1 MFGMSDAHHFRKMVA
16 GFCMV
21 VAPLFALVAFIV
33 HPGAET
39 KEAAQIAQAAAH
51 ADAWY
56 AAHLFLFISL
66 VLAVP
71 VVLGFMHMLRERE
84 VAYGHAGGVLGLVGL
99 IATAVIIGIQMV
111 VWQMGVSGNGTE
123 MAGLLDRVNN
133 ADGVMI
139 PFYFGSLLVGLAY
152 VAFAVGLYR
161 AHVIAPWMALCLAC
175 GGILL
180 DAGSMT
186 TNITLAV
193 VGAAVLVVGQGA
205 MGWLVWKETDD
216 AWDRT
221 PDYTGMTALPGMR

>member
-21 VAPLFALVAFIV
+21 MAPLFALIGFVV
-33 HPGAET
+33 HPGVET
-39 KEAAQIAQAAAH
+39 NEAAQIAQVTAH
-51 ADAWY
+51 TDAWY
-56 AAHLFLFISL
+56 AAHLFLFISV

-71 VVLGFMHMLRERE
+71 VVLGLMHMLRERE
-84 VAYGHAGGVLGLVGL
+84 VAYGHLGSALALIGLMAIAGIV
-99 IATAVIIGIQMV
+99 GIQMV
-111 VWQMGVSGNGTE
+111 VWQMGAGNGTE

-139 PFYFGSLLVGLAY
+139 PFYFGSLLFGLAY
-152 VAFAVGLYR
+152 VAFGVGLYR
-161 AHVIAPWMALCLAC
+161 AHAVASWMALCLVA

-180 DAGSMT
+180 DVGNAASNLT
-186 TNITLAV
+186 FAV
-193 VGAAVLVVGQGA
+193 IGAAVLVVGQGA
-205 MGWLVWKETDD
+205 IGWMVWKETDE